1 MLLDWSPIGPSP
13 FPLVPDSPTVHVTPD
28 PRRRFVEPG
37 DYAAMHLE
45 CGHDHGFTSDNV
57 ATKTNYWTRQ
67 LNEHVTLIAMDTV
80 NRHGGWHGCID
91 RVQLAWLR
99 SQLEVADRYVIVL
112 SHHPAETLVNGHT
125 IDESAP
131 ALEAEVVELL
141 QEFPNVILWVAG
153 HTHRNQISFHG
164 SGPGHGFWHI
174 RTSSLID
181 WPQQSRVIEVL
192 EHDDEL
198 HIATY
203 VFDHHG
209 VAQPD
214 IADLTAVTTLAGISR
229 WLAANNWQRQEGD
242 HPLDKLEGKRDDRNV
257 VLHLAKRPI
266 ARLHA

>member
-1 MLLDWSPIGPSP
+1 MFAMIVRDLLDNLKAKVVPIW
-13 FPLVPDSPTVHVTPD
+13 LMNQDNWRHVEIVVRERQAVHISHFET
-28 PRRRFVEPG
+28 
-37 DYAAMHLE
+37 
-45 CGHDHGFTSDNV
+45 
-57 ATKTNYWTRQ
+57 
-67 LNEHVTLIAMDTV
+67 
-80 NRHGGWHGCID
+80 D
-91 RVQLAWLR
+91 RA
-99 SQLEVADRYVIVL
+99 
-112 SHHPAETLVNGHT
+112 G
-125 IDESAP
+125 
-131 ALEAEVVELL
+131 AEVVELL